1 MTAQVA
7 ALPLYYCSHKHGRNI
22 LQTLTVESSWAG
34 GQLSNLLQ
42 KEEEQSII
50 KDPKLSLY

>member
-7 ALPLYYCSHKHGRNI
+7 ALPLYYCSHKHGRDI
-22 LQTLTVESSWAG
+22 LQTLTVEPSWAG

-42 KEEEQSII
+42 EEEEQSII
-50 KDPKLSLY
+50 KGPKLSLY

>member
-1 MTAQVA
+1 MTAHAA
-7 ALPLYYCSHKHGRNI
+7 ALPLYYCNHKHGRNI

-42 KEEEQSII
+42 EEEEQSII
-50 KDPKLSLY
+50 KGPKLSLY